1 MVFNLKLDVNEALA
15 REVKSMGLLE
25 SSTVERMLR
34 EELKRRRVTQLFETT
49 DKLSKQADAPLT
61 QTEVEAEIQ
70 SARRG
75 RP

>member
-1 MVFNLKLDVNEALA
+1 VVLDLKMDVYEALA

-25 SSTVERMLR
+25 SSAVERMLH
-34 EELKRRRVTQLFETT
+34 EELKRRRVTQLFEAA
-49 DKLSKQADAPLT
+49 DKLSTQAAAPLT
-61 QTEVEAEIQ
+61 EAEVEAEIQ